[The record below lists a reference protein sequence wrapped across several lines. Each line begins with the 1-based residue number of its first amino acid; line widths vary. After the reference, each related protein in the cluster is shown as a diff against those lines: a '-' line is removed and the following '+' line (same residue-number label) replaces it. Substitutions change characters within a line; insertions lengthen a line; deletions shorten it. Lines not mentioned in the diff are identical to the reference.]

1 MLIKA
6 HCEFDFTNEVCYS
19 LNSVTSPLLELGQ
32 RPIDVAGNEATKFI
46 LLKLHNEKAA
56 LERQKTVTEF
66 AHQLLDLIFKS
77 TPQEIST
84 EVISYL
90 QSHASN
96 YPELLE
102 YESKEV

>member
-1 MLIKA
+1 
-6 HCEFDFTNEVCYS
+6 
-19 LNSVTSPLLELGQ
+19 
-32 RPIDVAGNEATKFI
+32 VAGNEATKFI

-77 TPQEIST
+77 TAQITSEIST

-96 YPELLE
+96 YPEILE